1 MFYCPLQCPQVPTDH
16 HIEAHQVAAEPI
28 LCQQRS
34 QVELL
39 VPPTP
44 QRSKSCFVAIAT
56 DVVEESLI
64 SSFLLFSFSQFHLTN
79 LLTHSLCYVSVQKE
93 KLRRERRTGSPA
105 TGSPVRQNKYPA
117 DVTRRSAS
125 PATPKYDINPYT
137 HTNSMLFRT
146 AI

>member
-16 HIEAHQVAAEPI
+16 HIEGHQVAAEPI

-79 LLTHSLCYVSVQKE
+79 MLTHSLCYVSVQKE